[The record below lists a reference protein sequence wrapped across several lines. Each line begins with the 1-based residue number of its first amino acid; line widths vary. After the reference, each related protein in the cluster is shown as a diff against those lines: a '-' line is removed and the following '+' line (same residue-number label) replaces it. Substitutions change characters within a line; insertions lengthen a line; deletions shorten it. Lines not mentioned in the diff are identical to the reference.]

1 MMQIPLSSPD
11 IIEKDIEAVVGVLRT
26 RFLSIGPKVV
36 EFEKRMGSYAGTRY
50 AVAMNSGTSA
60 LHLIIR
66 GMEIGEGDVVITTP
80 FSFIASSNCILFE
93 RAKPLFVDIEEET
106 LNLDGDKVEERLESM
121 SREELA
127 KVKALLVVDAFGQ
140 PADWDRFKEIG
151 KKYNLK
157 LIEDSAEALGSEYK
171 GKRAGSLGEVGVFAF
186 YPNKQI
192 STGEGG
198 IVVTDNEELARLA
211 RSMRSQGRGEGGGWL
226 DHERL
231 GYNFR
236 MDELSAALGCSQME
250 RIEEILDKRAKVAG
264 RYGEK
269 LAEIEEVEVP
279 FIAPY
284 VNKMSW
290 FVYVIRLERGIDRN
304 GVIKYLNEEGV
315 QCKPYFTPIHLQPF
329 YRKMFG
335 YKEGD
340 FPITEDVA
348 GRTIALPFYNNLKE
362 EQIDYVVSKLKEG
375 IKRNS

>member
-1 MMQIPLSSPD
+1 MQVPLSSPD
-11 IIEKDIEAVVGVLRT
+11 IVEKDIEAVAGVMKT

-36 EFEKRMGSYAGTRY
+36 EFEKRMGSFAGTKY
-50 AVAMNSGTSA
+50 AVAVNSGTSA

-66 GMEIGEGDVVITTP
+66 GMGIGEGDMVITTP

-93 RAKPLFVDIEEET
+93 RARPLFVDIEEDT
-106 LNLDGDKVEERLESM
+106 LNLDADKVEEKLESI
-121 SREELA
+121 SRKELS

-151 KKYNLK
+151 KKYDLK
-157 LIEDSAEALGSEYK
+157 LIEDSAEALGAEYK

-192 STGEGG
+192 TTGEGG
-198 IVVTDNEELARLA
+198 VLVTDDEELVRAA
-211 RSMRSQGRGEGGGWL
+211 RSMRSQGRGESGEWL

-231 GYNFR
+231 GYNYR
-236 MDELSAALGCSQME
+236 MDELSAALGYSQME

-264 RYGEK
+264 MYGEK
-269 LAEIEEVEVP
+269 LAEVEEVQVP

-290 FVYVIRLERGIDRN
+290 FVYVVKLKMGINRN
-304 GVIKYLNEEGV
+304 QLIKYLNEEGV

-340 FPITEDVA
+340 FPVTEDVT
-348 GRTIALPFYNNLKE
+348 GRTIALPFFNNLKE
-362 EQIDYVVSKLKEG
+362 EQIDYVVEKLKEG
-375 IKRNS
+375 IVRNS